1 MNTTVEQNSI
11 QNTIVM
17 QRSVFQMSDETM
29 AAFHGWSVEKLR
41 QEIALC
47 AKRMKDQ
54 GMAEALIKMQLRIDD
69 QTLSAALSQLPA
81 QCDTAA
87 LASQVAMLTATLN
100 ETRSRLNACEDEI
113 ARLRSER
120 HDSWRRPSAPHTP
133 NSHDRCAQRVSSDS
147 HTDAY
152 AYDDCGT
159 WRSGYQPSW
168 SPR

>member
-1 MNTTVEQNSI
+1 MNTTVQRSSI

-29 AAFHGWSVEKLR
+29 AAFHGWSVEKLH

-69 QTLSAALSQLPA
+69 QTLSAALSQPLM

-87 LASQVAMLTATLN
+87 LASQIAMLTATLN
-100 ETRSRLNACEDEI
+100 ETRSRLSTCEDEI
-113 ARLRSER
+113 ARLRLER
-120 HDSWRRPSAPHTP
+120 RDCRRSSTPHTP
-133 NSHDRCAQRVSSDS
+133 NSHDRYAQRVGSGS
-147 HTDAY
+147 HTDP
-152 AYDDCGT
+152 YDDCGT
-159 WRSGYQPSW
+159 WRGELYQRTWTS
-168 SPR
+168 R

>member
-69 QTLSAALSQLPA
+69 QTLSAALSQPPA
-81 QCDTAA
+81 QCDTVA

-113 ARLRSER
+113 TRLRSER
-120 HDSWRRPSAPHTP
+120 QDCWRRTSAPP
-133 NSHDRCAQRVSSDS
+133 SPSSQDRYAYRVRSSS
-147 HTDAY
+147 NAEP
-152 AYDDCGT
+152 YDDCGT
-159 WRSGYQPSW
+159 WRGGYQQGW